1 MTTRK
6 KYKYGIIIE
15 ILIIMDRKIM
25 VTVVLT
31 NINIDNNINIVTI
44 WELIW
49 RIDININ
56 MYYNVN
62 IDQEDTKNIKKLNN
76 KDGRIQWRYS

>member
-1 MTTRK
+1 MTRK
-6 KYKYGIIIE
+6 KYKYGIIIV
-15 ILIIMDRKIM
+15 ILIIMGRNIM

-49 RIDININ
+49 RIDINKN

>member
-6 KYKYGIIIE
+6 KYKYGIIIV
-15 ILIIMDRKIM
+15 ILIMDRKIM